1 MRDVVANAA
10 RDLTHAGRWETA
22 AALVAALP
30 EDVQTRR
37 LHAEVLI
44 DQDFWVGT
52 DDAVAVLDDLA
63 GDQSWDACSLRAR
76 HEYTG
81 LLRRLLAGERPDA
94 TLLGTQWEELLADA
108 PDTGRAAVA
117 HLYAGLTAE
126 VLLDQSDRAAQH
138 YRTVADGSDA
148 YLAGY
153 ALRHLG
159 GQADDRGEHE
169 VAQDLWRQSL
179 RLRQRAGHIPG
190 TLAQLHLMAEALT
203 VAGIVT
209 IWADELSL
217 HPWLGLATDRR
228 QPDSPTS
235 TWSGPIW

>member
-1 MRDVVANAA
+1 MHDVVANAA

-30 EDVQTRR
+30 EDVEARR

-44 DQDFWVGT
+44 DQDFWLGT

-63 GDQSWDACSLRAR
+63 GDESWDACSLRAR
-76 HEYTG
+76 HEYTVR
-81 LLRRLLAGERPDA
+81 LRRLIAGERPDA
-94 TLLGTQWEELLADA
+94 TLLGTQWEQLLADA
-108 PDTGRAAVA
+108 PDTRRAAIA

-126 VLLDQSDRAAQH
+126 VLLEQPDRAAQH
-138 YRTVADGSDA
+138 YRAVVDGADA

-169 VAQDLWRQSL
+169 AAQDLWQQSL
-179 RLRQRAGHIPG
+179 RLRQRVGHVPG
-190 TLAQLHLMAEALT
+190 TLAQLQLMADALT
-203 VAGIVT
+203 VAEVVT
-209 IWADELSL
+209 MWADELSL
-217 HPWLGLATDRR
+217 HPWLGLSTDRR
-228 QPDSPTS
+228 QPGSYSSP
-235 TWSGPIW
+235 